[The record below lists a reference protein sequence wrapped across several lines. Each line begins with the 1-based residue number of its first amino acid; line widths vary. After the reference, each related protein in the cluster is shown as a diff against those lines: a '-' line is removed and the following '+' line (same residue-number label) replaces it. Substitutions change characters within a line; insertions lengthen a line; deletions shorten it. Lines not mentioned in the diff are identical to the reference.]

1 MISTVLVTIV
11 GIILIFVYAG
21 HWVRIIIL
29 NRGEARI
36 FQRGGGG
43 HSRDPIRGSPTIYGL
58 YRRPPSGT
66 PPPPPSYTHA
76 KPNDPGKFSPLW
88 KRAKLKNAET
98 VTQESFHLFVQS
110 GVDA

>member
-29 NRGEARI
+29 NLMILEI
-36 FQRGGGG
+36 F
-43 HSRDPIRGSPTIYGL
+43 PL
-58 YRRPPSGT
+58 
-66 PPPPPSYTHA
+66 
-76 KPNDPGKFSPLW
+76 LW

-98 VTQESFHLFVQS
+98 VTQESLHLFVQS
-110 GVDA
+110 GVDAQRVRLSGYL

>member
-43 HSRDPIRGSPTIYGL
+43 VTAGT
-58 YRRPPSGT
+58 PSGDRRLYMVYT
-66 PPPPPSYTHA
+66 AALPRVPPPPP
-76 KPNDPGKFSPLW
+76 
-88 KRAKLKNAET
+88 
-98 VTQESFHLFVQS
+98 
-110 GVDA
+110 

>member
-43 HSRDPIRGSPTIYGL
+43 AQQGPHPGIADYIWFIPLLSLGY
-58 YRRPPSGT
+58 
-66 PPPPPSYTHA
+66 PPPPLATPML
-76 KPNDPGKFSPLW
+76 NLMI
-88 KRAKLKNAET
+88 L
-98 VTQESFHLFVQS
+98 ESFPHYGNVLN
-110 GVDA
+110 

>member
-43 HSRDPIRGSPTIYGL
+43 VTAVYTAALPGV
-58 YRRPPSGT
+58 
-66 PPPPPSYTHA
+66 PPPPP
-76 KPNDPGKFSPLW
+76 
-88 KRAKLKNAET
+88 
-98 VTQESFHLFVQS
+98 
-110 GVDA
+110 

>member
-43 HSRDPIRGSPTIYGL
+43 HSRDTIRGSPTIYGL
-58 YRRPPSGT
+58 YRCSPSGT
-66 PPPPPSYTHA
+66 PPTPPLATPML
-76 KPNDPGKFSPLW
+76 NLMI
-88 KRAKLKNAET
+88 L
-98 VTQESFHLFVQS
+98 ESFPHYGNVLN
-110 GVDA
+110 